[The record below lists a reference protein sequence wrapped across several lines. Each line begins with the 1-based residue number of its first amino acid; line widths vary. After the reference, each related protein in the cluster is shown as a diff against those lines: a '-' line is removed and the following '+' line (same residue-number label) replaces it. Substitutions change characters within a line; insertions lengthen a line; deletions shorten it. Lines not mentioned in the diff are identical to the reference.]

1 MPFLL
6 LMLEFFGFFVVPPLL
21 ISLRIIPN
29 LPIPYLLVA
38 AVAGFLILRRNA
50 VVRSATLFQWRGIWP
65 QLVPVLLR
73 DVILLILLGLAVRIF
88 APEFLFSLVRRQ
100 PLFWALIMLLYPL
113 LSVYP
118 QEFLY
123 RAFFFQR
130 YQPLFGSG
138 RGMIA
143 ASSLAFSFVH
153 IIFGNWL
160 AVGLCCLGGLLFSLT
175 YQRSG
180 SLLLASIDHALF
192 GNFILLGLGSFFTTA
207 RSSDCFPPAPSP
219 KTRVPVRITVYLLY
233 LSGHRN
239 L

>member
-1 MPFLL
+1 VPFLL

-192 GNFILLGLGSFFTTA
+192 GNFIFTIGLGQFFHHG
-207 RSSDCFPPAPSP
+207 P
-219 KTRVPVRITVYLLY
+219 KL
-233 LSGHRN
+233 
-239 L
+239 

>member
-1 MPFLL
+1 VPFLL
-6 LMLEFFGFFVVPPLL
+6 LMLEFFGFFVIPPLL

-50 VVRSATLFQWRGIWP
+50 AVRSAMLFQWRGIWP

-73 DVILLILLGLAVRIF
+73 DAILLILLGLAVRIF

-113 LSVYP
+113 LSVCP

-160 AVGLCCLGGLLFSLT
+160 AVGLCGLGGLLFSLT

-192 GNFILLGLGSFFTTA
+192 GNFIFTIGLGEFFHHG
-207 RSSDCFPPAPSP
+207 P
-219 KTRVPVRITVYLLY
+219 KL
-233 LSGHRN
+233 
-239 L
+239 

>member
-1 MPFLL
+1 MLIVPFLL
-6 LMLEFFGFFVVPPLL
+6 LTLEFVAFFVIPPLL
-21 ISLRIIPN
+21 IFLHIVPN
-29 LPIPYLLVA
+29 LPIPYLLLA
-38 AVAGFLILRRNA
+38 AVAGLLILRRNPA
-50 VVRSATLFQWRGIWP
+50 VRSAKLLSWRGIWP
-65 QLVPVLLR
+65 KLAPVLLR
-73 DVILLILLGLAVRIF
+73 DAILLILLGLAVRIF

-100 PLFWALIMLLYPL
+100 PLFWATIMLLYPL
-113 LSVYP
+113 LSVCP

-123 RAFFFQR
+123 RTFFFQR

-160 AVGLCCLGGLLFSLT
+160 AIGLCCLGGLLFSLT

-192 GNFILLGLGSFFTTA
+192 GNFIFTIGLGQFFHHG
-207 RSSDCFPPAPSP
+207 P
-219 KTRVPVRITVYLLY
+219 KL
-233 LSGHRN
+233 
-239 L
+239 

>member
-1 MPFLL
+1 VLIVPFLL
-6 LMLEFFGFFVVPPLL
+6 LTLEFVAFFVVPPLL
-21 ISLRIIPN
+21 IFLHIVPN
-29 LPIPYLLVA
+29 LPIPYLLLA
-38 AVAGFLILRRNA
+38 AVAGFLILRGNPA
-50 VVRSATLFQWRGIWP
+50 LRSATLFSWRGILP
-65 QLVPVLLR
+65 QLLPVLWR
-73 DVILLILLGLAVRIF
+73 DAILLILLGLAVRIF
-88 APEFLFSLVRRQ
+88 APEFLFALVRRQ

-113 LSVYP
+113 LSVCP

-123 RAFFFQR
+123 RTFFFQR

-160 AVGLCCLGGLLFSLT
+160 AIGLCCLGGLLFSLT

-192 GNFILLGLGSFFTTA
+192 GNFIFTIGLGQFFHHG
-207 RSSDCFPPAPSP
+207 S
-219 KTRVPVRITVYLLY
+219 KL
-233 LSGHRN
+233 
-239 L
+239 

>member
-1 MPFLL
+1 MLIVPFLL
-6 LMLEFFGFFVVPPLL
+6 LTLEFVAFFVIPPLL
-21 ISLRIIPN
+21 IFLHIVPN
-29 LPIPYLLVA
+29 LPIPYLLLA
-38 AVAGFLILRRNA
+38 AVGGFLILRGNPA
-50 VVRSATLFQWRGIWP
+50 WRSAGLFSWRGIWP
-65 QLVPVLLR
+65 KLATVLLR
-73 DVILLILLGLAVRIF
+73 DAILLILLGLAVRFF
-88 APEFLFSLVRRQ
+88 APEFLFSLVRRE
-100 PLFWALIMLLYPL
+100 PLFWAMIMLLYPL
-113 LSVYP
+113 LSVCP

-123 RAFFFQR
+123 RTFFFQR

-192 GNFILLGLGSFFTTA
+192 GNFIFTIGLGQFFHHG
-207 RSSDCFPPAPSP
+207 P
-219 KTRVPVRITVYLLY
+219 KL
-233 LSGHRN
+233 
-239 L
+239 